1 MPFINS
7 PTDRA
12 QMKNLS
18 FKTDVLPM
26 KDKLFRLA
34 MRITLNQQD
43 AEDVVQETLIKIWN
57 RREQWENIDAIEPWA
72 MTIAR
77 NIAIDTIRKRDIRHT
92 VSIDSQND
100 DPMREQ
106 QRQSLANSIAD
117 SLKTTPYEKMQ
128 EKERLLMVRKLMDAL
143 PEKQKTAMY
152 LRDFEEKTYK
162 EIAGI
167 MQITEDQVKINIFR
181 ARQYIKGKYNII
193 TQYGL

>member
-1 MPFINS
+1 
-7 PTDRA
+7 
-12 QMKNLS
+12 MKNLS

-34 MRITLNQQD
+34 MRITLNRQD

-57 RREQWENIDAIEPWA
+57 RREQWENIDAVEPWA
-72 MTIAR
+72 MTIVR
-77 NIAIDTIRKRDIRHT
+77 NVAIDTVRKRSIRHT
-92 VSIDSQND
+92 VSIDSPDD
-100 DPMREQ
+100 DPMKEH
-106 QRQSLANSIAD
+106 QRQPLAGSIAD
-117 SLKTTPYEKMQ
+117 SLKTTPYERMH
-128 EKERLLMVRKLMDAL
+128 EKERLLMVRRLMDAL

-162 EIAGI
+162 EIADI